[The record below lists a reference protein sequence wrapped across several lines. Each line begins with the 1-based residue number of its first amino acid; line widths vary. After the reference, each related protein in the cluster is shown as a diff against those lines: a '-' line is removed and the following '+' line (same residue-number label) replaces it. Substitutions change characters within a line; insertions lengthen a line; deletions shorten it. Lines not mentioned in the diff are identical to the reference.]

1 MTRYTRGDNWG
12 QLDAV
17 VAVKHRPA
25 RLLVYGSRG
34 LVQTIVLDVR
44 PGTQRVFE

>member
-1 MTRYTRGDNWG
+1 MTRYTHGENRG
-12 QLDAV
+12 QFDAV
-17 VAVKHRPA
+17 VAVKDSRA